1 MTDDLPTIS
10 LVTPSFNQAEY
21 IEETLSSV
29 VSQAYPGLEYVV
41 IDAASTDGSQA
52 VIERYADGI
61 ATWVSEPDKGHTDG
75 LNKGFSRA
83 HGDVMGWINSSD
95 ILLPWALRT
104 IGEVFRDLPEVQ
116 WITGLSTLLGLT
128 GGPRAVYATEWN
140 RYDFLAGNYR
150 WLQQESVFWRRG
162 LWERAGGRIDPSVE
176 YACDFSLWLRF
187 MELAPLHHV
196 QVPLGAFRRHEDR
209 RGTAR
214 AGAYERETRRL
225 WTAWA
230 AAAPVAERRRA
241 RLAGA
246 VGGRGGRVWRAAL
259 SAGGCAPWYRHPRI
273 EFDFDANR
281 WTVTR

>member
-21 IEETLSSV
+21 IEETLRSV
-29 VSQAYPGLEYVV
+29 ITQTYPKLEYVV
-41 IDAASTDGSQA
+41 IDAASTDGSA
-52 VIERYADGI
+52 DIIERHADGI

-75 LNKGFSRA
+75 LNKGFRRT
-83 HGDVMGWINSSD
+83 HGEVMGWINSSD

-104 IGEVFRDLPEVQ
+104 VAEVFRDVPEAQ
-116 WITGLSTLLGLT
+116 WITGLSTLLGPT

-162 LWERAGGRIDPSVE
+162 LWEPAGGGIDPSVE

-187 MELAPLHHV
+187 MELAPLYHV
-196 QVPLGAFRRHEDR
+196 QVPLGAFRRHEER

-230 AAAPVAERRRA
+230 ADAPSAERRRA
-241 RLAGA
+241 RLVGA
-246 VGGRGGRVWRAAL
+246 VGGRGGRLWRAAL
-259 SAGGCAPWYRHPRI
+259 SASRCVPWYRHPRI
-273 EFDFDANR
+273 EFDFDESR
-281 WTVTR
+281 WRVTR